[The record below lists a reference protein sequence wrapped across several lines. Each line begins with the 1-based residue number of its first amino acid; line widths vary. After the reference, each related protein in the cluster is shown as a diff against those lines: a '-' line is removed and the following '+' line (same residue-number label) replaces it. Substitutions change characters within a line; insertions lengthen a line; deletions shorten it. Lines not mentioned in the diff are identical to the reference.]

1 MLEKQSKMKQKNK
14 KVDFSAY
21 IINIDE
27 YKLIRTHC
35 RALYVNGNNVT
46 YFDSFGVEHIPK
58 EIRKI
63 IDNKN
68 ILTKIYEIQAYNLQ
82 MYIFL
87 NLILLY

>member
-14 KVDFSAY
+14 KMDFSAY
-21 IINIDE
+21 IINIDKD
-27 YKLIRTHC
+27 KLIRTHC

-68 ILTKIYEIQAYNLQ
+68 ILTKIFEIQEYNLQ